1 MNVVQ
6 QGGKAQAS
14 PPCVPLLNRNLSSGE
29 WHEETTTT
37 TKTEKKRK
45 EKKTPRRDAS
55 ESNI

>member
-37 TKTEKKRK
+37 ITEKKRK
-45 EKKTPRRDAS
+45 EKKKPS
-55 ESNI
+55 